1 MENKDD
7 DDDDDETKLILA
19 VTNLVLLTPD
29 KI

>member
-7 DDDDDETKLILA
+7 DDDDETKLTLA